1 MEREK
6 VDGGQDMNV
15 KPDRK
20 GVAEEK
26 YALILQEEK
35 ATTQTEKDIIHLK
48 MMILDI
54 APYSRW
60 WRWGYVGSLRRAVKA
75 LERQKKEETNW

>member
-1 MEREK
+1 
-6 VDGGQDMNV
+6 MNV

-26 YALILQEEK
+26 YALILQKEK

-75 LERQKKEETNW
+75 LERQKKEETK

>member
-1 MEREK
+1 
-6 VDGGQDMNV
+6 MNV

-20 GVAEEK
+20 GVAEGK

-48 MMILDI
+48 KMILDI

-60 WRWGYVGSLRRAVKA
+60 WRWGYVGSLRRAIKA
-75 LERQKKEETNW
+75 LERQGKDCRKV